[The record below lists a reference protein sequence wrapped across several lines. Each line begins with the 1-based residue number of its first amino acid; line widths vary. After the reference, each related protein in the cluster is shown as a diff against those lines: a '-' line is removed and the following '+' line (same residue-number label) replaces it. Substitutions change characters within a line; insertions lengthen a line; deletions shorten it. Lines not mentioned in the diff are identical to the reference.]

1 MDELLDKLKL
11 RIQTLLEKQNRLQQA
26 EQYSQ
31 HKHSLLISEKKLL
44 QEKHQLAITQIEKM
58 IARLKLL
65 EKSQL

>member
-11 RIQTLLEKQNRLQQA
+11 RVQRLLEKQDQLRQA
-26 EQYSQ
+26 EQHSQ
-31 HKHSLLISEKKLL
+31 QKQTVLLSEKKLL
-44 QEKHQLAITQIEKM
+44 QEKHQLAISQIERM